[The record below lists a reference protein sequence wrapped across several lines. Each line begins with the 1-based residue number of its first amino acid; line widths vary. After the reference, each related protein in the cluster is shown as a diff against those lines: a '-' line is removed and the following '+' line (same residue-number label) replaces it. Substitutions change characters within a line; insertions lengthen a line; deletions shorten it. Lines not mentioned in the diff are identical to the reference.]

1 MIAAA
6 GPVEAKEMHR
16 VFNMGM
22 GMVVAVA
29 EGVAD
34 SVEAWLAE
42 RLVGS
47 RRVGFVNDDGHRVT
61 HADSSVV
68 FEHY

>member
-1 MIAAA
+1 L
-6 GPVEAKEMHR
+6 P
-16 VFNMGM
+16 
-22 GMVVAVA
+22 
-29 EGVAD
+29 
-34 SVEAWLAE
+34 
-42 RLVGS
+42 GS